1 MAKGLG
7 RRLAALFIAV
17 SLLLCGCSPTTAQNA
32 GTDDDSLTMNTW
44 RSYNDFH
51 KLLAETRPDLPLSLI
66 SYTGCNQTGYSW
78 AQMQA
83 DDIPDFFIT
92 SQILDEE
99 LAAER
104 LVDLSAYPFIN
115 RFSTSILDQVAID
128 GGVYLLPVNSVMY
141 GIYYNKTLMEE
152 HGWTLPNNFAELET
166 LCEQIREAGLIPGVI
181 GTQLTGNTF
190 STVFN
195 LAKTSWLTTPA
206 GLNWERSF
214 LNGEASA
221 EGTWEDTMDYVQKYI
236 DIGMFQTDPEDR
248 GNPTIIL
255 DYLGSRKAVFA
266 TAVLA
271 VSITEL
277 PETGDQLGLMPFIS
291 EDGSKNIYMYSPSSY
306 IGISKRL
313 TEPGN
318 EEKLEQAIEVLS
330 LLFSEEGQDAFINEQ
345 TPCISSVLDH
355 SDVGADSMIFDA
367 QQAFQ
372 EGRAFPMTYA
382 HWEDILA
389 GIGQSYKDWFRGE
402 NGMDGPKCIAAM
414 DKQKQDALKQAD
426 QLYFCESTA
435 DFTLQ
440 ETAKLIA
447 KAVGSGLGAD
457 AVMIPLGGYHENGSE
472 LYSGVTGK
480 LYQGKINLD
489 VVSAISPYTNGDF
502 LIMEMTGA
510 DANTLVQEGFDAYGD
525 GMPFEYLLVTKGDI
539 MLKDD
544 TKYRIAFLPEGY
556 TEQTA
561 AAHPTE
567 TVTHSLTDFLHRWL
581 EQQETVSPDGN
592 PW

>member
-1 MAKGLG
+1 
-7 RRLAALFIAV
+7 
-17 SLLLCGCSPTTAQNA
+17 
-32 GTDDDSLTMNTW
+32 
-44 RSYNDFH
+44 
-51 KLLAETRPDLPLSLI
+51 
-66 SYTGCNQTGYSW
+66 
-78 AQMQA
+78 
-83 DDIPDFFIT
+83 
-92 SQILDEE
+92 
-99 LAAER
+99 
-104 LVDLSAYPFIN
+104 
-115 RFSTSILDQVAID
+115 
-128 GGVYLLPVNSVMY
+128 
-141 GIYYNKTLMEE
+141 
-152 HGWTLPNNFAELET
+152 
-166 LCEQIREAGLIPGVI
+166 
-181 GTQLTGNTF
+181 
-190 STVFN
+190 
-195 LAKTSWLTTPA
+195 
-206 GLNWERSF
+206 
-214 LNGEASA
+214 
-221 EGTWEDTMDYVQKYI
+221 
-236 DIGMFQTDPEDR
+236 
-248 GNPTIIL
+248 
-255 DYLGSRKAVFA
+255 
-266 TAVLA
+266 
-271 VSITEL
+271 
-277 PETGDQLGLMPFIS
+277 
-291 EDGSKNIYMYSPSSY
+291 
-306 IGISKRL
+306 
-313 TEPGN
+313 
-318 EEKLEQAIEVLS
+318 
-330 LLFSEEGQDAFINEQ
+330 
-345 TPCISSVLDH
+345 
-355 SDVGADSMIFDA
+355 
-367 QQAFQ
+367 
-372 EGRAFPMTYA
+372 MTYA

-561 AAHPTE
+561 SRL
-567 TVTHSLTDFLHRWL
+567 SLPDKLSASNIKL
-581 EQQETVSPDGN
+581 EQHSSPKLYCV
-592 PW
+592 P